1 MVPLRGCVTTI
12 VELTETLL
20 FRTNC
25 IAEKVFAKETL
36 KFGAQRV
43 FSVSGS

>member
-1 MVPLRGCVTTI
+1 MITLSGCVTTI
-12 VELTETLL
+12 VELAVTLL